1 MYHKWQS
8 YDAWFLR
15 YEVWQTEFFNI
26 LDYFLLFHCPN
37 NPENQNFEKMRTTS
51 RNIII
56 LHKWVKNVNHM
67 MYSCWDM
74 KCNRQN
80 YLSFWVSLCPFTPT
94 INPKNQ
100 NIYKNENKT
109 PGDVIILHKSA
120 KIMIIWHLT
129 DVIVILIL
137 GYFLTFYLHNSPKNL
152 NFYKIKKVLWEII
165 ILHKCTKNHDHML
178 YCSWDMACD
187 GCYCYFSFWAMF
199 GLCLALSK
207 IL

>member
-1 MYHKWQS
+1 MHYYHFTIVYHKWQS

-37 NPENQNFEKMRTTS
+37 NPENQNFEKMRKTS
-51 RNIII
+51 HNIII
-56 LHKWVKNVNHM
+56 LHKCVKNVNHM

-129 DVIVILIL
+129 DVIVI
-137 GYFLTFYLHNSPKNL
+137 FN
-152 NFYKIKKVLWEII
+152 
-165 ILHKCTKNHDHML
+165 
-178 YCSWDMACD
+178 
-187 GCYCYFSFWAMF
+187 F
-199 GLCLALSK
+199 GLFFDFLPP
-207 IL
+207 